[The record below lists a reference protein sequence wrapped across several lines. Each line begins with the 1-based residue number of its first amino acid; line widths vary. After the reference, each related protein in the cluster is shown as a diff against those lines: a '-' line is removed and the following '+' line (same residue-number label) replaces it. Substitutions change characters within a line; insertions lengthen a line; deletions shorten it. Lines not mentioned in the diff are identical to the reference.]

1 MKKILT
7 AILAATLVTTAFFGC
22 DGKTPPA
29 TDGTT
34 VTTAAVTEEPPYEP
48 ANGTELWDK
57 INTVMEEVDSVYGE
71 SEITATCYA
80 NGLVFT
86 LEGTVTEVYADDGFC
101 MDSVMVMKNAE
112 HGMEI
117 TMNSLEAYYDGKM
130 YYLSEDGT
138 TSQKLCTEM
147 IFEDFLESQ
156 EDHTIDADDYSDCTN
171 IDYTKG
177 EDGGWTVKTSGYT
190 GSFIRKL
197 AEQTGLDNELL
208 GADVDDVEITAVVD
222 ADFLV
227 KTIDIK
233 FIFDDS
239 DPTVSPEF
247 TMKMTYSD
255 YGKTVMD
262 PAKIKTEEYTLVDDI
277 VVLDTIEE
285 GITDLQ
291 NAISGNF
298 EYNYKSTVNI
308 FGSDDVTEEK
318 DIVSYGR
325 KNGAYFFELDSD
337 YDGEELKLAY
347 SGGVYS
353 VTVGEETSTESC
365 TDAEAKT
372 IIDDLIDSAYYSKQ
386 SVTMVEKVSE
396 GVYKLTVDKMSSA
409 EYSAYLTEMGI
420 TSAEPSQTITV
431 TLDGDNITKLE
442 TTIITSGVYNFE
454 GQTADVK
461 ITEEV
466 EITFKDTIEAAEAV

>member
-1 MKKILT
+1 M
-7 AILAATLVTTAFFGC
+7 
-22 DGKTPPA
+22 
-29 TDGTT
+29 
-34 VTTAAVTEEPPYEP
+34 
-48 ANGTELWDK
+48 
-57 INTVMEEVDSVYGE
+57 
-71 SEITATCYA
+71 
-80 NGLVFT
+80 
-86 LEGTVTEVYADDGFC
+86 
-101 MDSVMVMKNAE
+101 
-112 HGMEI
+112 
-117 TMNSLEAYYDGKM
+117 
-130 YYLSEDGT
+130 
-138 TSQKLCTEM
+138 
-147 IFEDFLESQ
+147 
-156 EDHTIDADDYSDCTN
+156 
-171 IDYTKG
+171 
-177 EDGGWTVKTSGYT
+177 
-190 GSFIRKL
+190 
-197 AEQTGLDNELL
+197 
-208 GADVDDVEITAVVD
+208 
-222 ADFLV
+222 
-227 KTIDIK
+227 
-233 FIFDDS
+233 
-239 DPTVSPEF
+239 
-247 TMKMTYSD
+247 
-255 YGKTVMD
+255 
-262 PAKIKTEEYTLVDDI
+262 
-277 VVLDTIEE
+277 
-285 GITDLQ
+285 
-291 NAISGNF
+291 
-298 EYNYKSTVNI
+298 
-308 FGSDDVTEEK
+308 TEEK

-337 YDGEELKLAY
+337 YDGESLKLAY